1 MTYKY
6 GDIPDTIR
14 TKKFY
19 PVGRHMWRLYTNLG
33 WEYLESMIEPVI
45 NEVSYP
51 LAKLR
56 LDEAIYTAK
65 GIMEGRIKN
74 PEKVMADTLFPPGG
88 FIRSDLQQ
96 GSMKLY
102 YGESVDCTYVVCRDD
117 TEEVIFM
124 INGHLED
131 GIPVDWWMVG
141 PDDELLERRHLKM
154 GIKLKQIP
162 KRTKNFPEAGSR
174 FLDVLRDVRNERTPQ
189 WSSSMYQ
196 VGIAWGTSADN
207 LIFAISSYEGLAGL
221 FDGISTKTLFNLGD
235 YWFIYVP
242 MPPIINTM
250 IYAGRER
257 FTLMT
262 SNLMSHGNLYFQHIE
277 DEYIAILKEK
287 FAEIY
292 DAGFRMNLEENG
304 VPYPIQTLK
313 CQLPDFRKKKT
324 YENEDFDFKYGPGP
338 WITLDDLQIDLEDAH
353 KGYFFS
359 INHETKPGEFN
370 KEKHLISSG
379 IGRNTEFAK

>member
-1 MTYKY
+1 MVYTY
-6 GDIPDTIR
+6 GEIPDTIR

-19 PVGRHMWRLYTNLG
+19 PVGRHMWRLYTHLG
-33 WEYLESMIEPVI
+33 WEYLESQIEPVI

-65 GIMEGRIKN
+65 GIMEGQIKE

-162 KRTKNFPEAGSR
+162 KRTKNFLDAGNR
-174 FLDVLRDVRNERTPQ
+174 FLEVLRDVRNERTPQ
-189 WSSSMYQ
+189 WSTSMYQ

-207 LIFAISSYEGLAGL
+207 LIFAVSSYEGLAGL

-250 IYAGRER
+250 VYAGRER

-277 DEYIAILKEK
+277 DEYIAIMKEK
-287 FAEIY
+287 FSEIY
-292 DAGFRMNLEENG
+292 DVGFRMNLEENG

-313 CQLPDFRKKKT
+313 CKLPDFRKKKT
-324 YENEDFDFKYGPGP
+324 YENEQFEQKFGPGP
-338 WITLDDLQIDLEDAH
+338 WITLDDLQIDLEEAH

-359 INHETKPGEFN
+359 INHETQPGEFDR
-370 KEKHLISSG
+370 EKHMISKG
-379 IGRNTEFAK
+379 IGRNTEFYK

>member
-1 MTYKY
+1 MPYTF
-6 GDIPDTIR
+6 GDIPDDVR
-14 TKKFY
+14 TKNFY

-33 WEYLESMIEPVI
+33 YEYLESQIEPVI
-45 NEVSYP
+45 NEISYP

-65 GIMEGRIKN
+65 GIMEGNIKE

-102 YGESVDCTYVVCRDD
+102 YGESVDCTYIVCRDD

-141 PDDELLERRHLKM
+141 PDDELLNRRHLKL
-154 GIKLKQIP
+154 GVKLKQIP
-162 KRTKNFPEAGSR
+162 KRTKSLTDAGSK
-174 FLDVLRDVRNERTPQ
+174 FLDLLRDVRNERTPQ
-189 WSSSMYQ
+189 WSTSMYQ
-196 VGIAWGTSADN
+196 VGIAWGSSADN
-207 LIFAISSYEGLAGL
+207 LIFSISSYEGLAGL
-221 FDGISTKTLFNLGD
+221 FDGISTKTLFNLPD

-250 IYAGRER
+250 VYAGRER

-277 DEYIAILKEK
+277 DEYIAIFKEK
-287 FAEIY
+287 FSEIY
-292 DAGFRMNLEENG
+292 DVGFAMNLEKNG
-304 VPYPIQTLK
+304 IPYPIQTLK
-313 CQLPDFRKKKT
+313 CKLPDFRKKKT
-324 YENEDFDFKYGPGP
+324 YEEEKFDFQFGDGP
-338 WITLDDLQIDLEDAH
+338 WITLSDLKIDFEEIH
-353 KGYFFS
+353 KGYFFD
-359 INHETKPGEFN
+359 INHETTSGSFD

-379 IGRNTEFAK
+379 IGRNTEFYK

>member
-1 MTYKY
+1 
-6 GDIPDTIR
+6 
-14 TKKFY
+14 
-19 PVGRHMWRLYTNLG
+19 MWRLYVNLG
-33 WEYLESMIEPVI
+33 YEYLESITEPVI

-65 GIMEGRIKN
+65 GIIEGKIKE

-102 YGESVDCTYVVCRDD
+102 YGESVDCTYIVCRDD
-117 TEEVIFM
+117 TEEAVFM

-141 PDDELLERRHLKM
+141 PDDPLLERRHLKL
-154 GIKLKQIP
+154 GVKLKQIP
-162 KRTKNFPEAGSR
+162 KNTKS
-174 FLDVLRDVRNERTPQ
+174 FLDAGNKFLEVLRDVRNERTPQ

-196 VGIAWGTSADN
+196 VGIAWGSSADN
-207 LIFAISSYEGLAGL
+207 LVFCLSSYEGLAGL

-257 FTLMT
+257 FTLMS
-262 SNLMSHGNLYFQHIE
+262 SNLMSHGKLYFQHME
-277 DEYIAILKEK
+277 DEYTAILKEK
-287 FAEIY
+287 FPEVY
-292 DAGFRMNLEENG
+292 DAGFKMNLENNG

-313 CQLPDFRKKKT
+313 CKLPDFRKKKT
-324 YENEDFDFKYGPGP
+324 YEKEEFDYKFGDGP
-338 WITLDDLQIDLEDAH
+338 WITLEELQIDLEDMH
-353 KGYFFS
+353 KGYFFE
-359 INHETKPGEFN
+359 IDHETKPGEFD

-379 IGRNTEFAK
+379 IGRNTEFYK